1 MAAGCDSADP
11 LRQGEGGGSLSTV
24 VKCSLPK
31 ERTGRT
37 KVIEIANDA
46 RIDIAEEVRKVIAF
60 HLPVA
65 VAELTED
72 AKLTDLGAD
81 SIDLYEVI
89 MSLEEKFGIT
99 IDDRDAQRFVTVGD
113 AIAFVKGEVGRF

>member
-1 MAAGCDSADP
+1 
-11 LRQGEGGGSLSTV
+11 
-24 VKCSLPK
+24 
-31 ERTGRT
+31 
-37 KVIEIANDA
+37 VIEIANDA

-65 VAELTED
+65 VTKLTED

-89 MSLEEKFGIT
+89 MSLEEKFNII
-99 IDDRDAQRFVTVGD
+99 IDDRDAQRLLTIGD
-113 AIAFVKGEVGRF
+113 TIAFIKSKVS

>member
-1 MAAGCDSADP
+1 
-11 LRQGEGGGSLSTV
+11 
-24 VKCSLPK
+24 
-31 ERTGRT
+31 
-37 KVIEIANDA
+37 VIEIASDA

-65 VAELTED
+65 VTELTED

-113 AIAFVKGEVGRF
+113 AIAFVKGEVGRFQGADRRPYC

>member
-1 MAAGCDSADP
+1 M
-11 LRQGEGGGSLSTV
+11 
-24 VKCSLPK
+24 
-31 ERTGRT
+31 
-37 KVIEIANDA
+37 IEFANDA
-46 RIDIAEEVRKVIAF
+46 RVDMAEEVRKVIAF

-65 VAELTED
+65 VTELTED
-72 AKLTDLGAD
+72 AKLIDLGAD

-113 AIAFVKGEVGRF
+113 SRF

>member
-11 LRQGEGGGSLSTV
+11 LRQVREVELLV
-24 VKCSLPK
+24 DCRQCSLPK

-65 VAELTED
+65 VTELTED

-99 IDDRDAQRFVTVGD
+99 IDDRDAQRLVTVGD

>member
-1 MAAGCDSADP
+1 M
-11 LRQGEGGGSLSTV
+11 
-24 VKCSLPK
+24 
-31 ERTGRT
+31 
-37 KVIEIANDA
+37 IEIANDA
-46 RIDIAEEVRKVIAF
+46 GIDIAEEVRKVIAV

-65 VAELTED
+65 VTELTED

-113 AIAFVKGEVGRF
+113 AIAFVKGEVGILGGLIAGHAANTP